1 MALERRVLLRASSNS
16 LLVAVSGGILRAL
29 RPLRYRGTFVP
40 VLPTSLADYADA
52 PTPYLMGHRT
62 RGPPVRGG
70 TSAVSASSGDRHDG
84 GSNPGLNGSNNSFL
98 DDALTAERLEG
109 VVVVDLDA
117 NVVTDLGRNSR
128 GEGGDEERIS
138 RAKSPTRGAG
148 GSKSHGYA
156 AARSR
161 SRGKSRERRTTT
173 RMTVRKTKLR
183 GPGTRAT
190 SWREG

>member
-29 RPLRYRGTFVP
+29 RPLRYRGVFVP

-98 DDALTAERLEG
+98 DEALTAEL
-109 VVVVDLDA
+109 
-117 NVVTDLGRNSR
+117 TD
-128 GEGGDEERIS
+128 
-138 RAKSPTRGAG
+138 
-148 GSKSHGYA
+148 HV
-156 AARSR
+156 RSR
-161 SRGKSRERRTTT
+161 LGKHAFPREIAFVESLPKTPSGKIQRFIL
-173 RMTVRKTKLR
+173 RKE
-183 GPGTRAT
+183 
-190 SWREG
+190 S